1 MTKHI
6 VLKKLLLLFSVFF
19 NLASAYSQNKY
30 WQQKTDFNISVSLND
45 ADHSLTGYEQLDYY
59 NNSTDTL
66 TYIWMHVWPNAYKND
81 RTAFGDQLLEN
92 GRTDFYFCE
101 ENKRGYINR
110 LNFKAN
116 KINALTEDHP
126 EHQDIIKIILPQ
138 PLAPGSKV
146 KIETPFHV
154 KLPYNFS
161 RGGHVG
167 QSYQIT
173 QWYPKPAV
181 YDKSGWHLMPYL
193 DQGEFYSDFGNYDVQ
208 ITLPSNYVVA
218 ATGELQNEDEK
229 FRLKEKANTNLLEIS
244 GSKKIIKKEDGLMK
258 IPFSSTEHKTLH
270 YIQNDVHDFAWFADK
285 RFSVKSDTLLMH
297 SGRIINLFSFVLP
310 GNKEIWNNSIDFIKK
325 SIKSKSDW
333 VGEYPYNTVSVVDN
347 AAPTKGGMEYPTIT
361 LLTAG
366 GEESELER
374 VINHEVGHNW
384 FYGILAS
391 DERAHPWMDEGMN
404 TYYDKR
410 YRKEYIDSGN
420 RSEISPGNFIK
431 KRFPDDIEIPVFE
444 SVIKIKKDQPINTPA
459 ADFSVLNYGLI
470 SYVKT
475 GLWMQ
480 KLENELGREMFDKV
494 MQGYY
499 ERWKFKH
506 PSPEDFRISA
516 EEISGK
522 SLSGLFE
529 EINTKGSLEK
539 EKKKQIKVASF
550 FNFRETEK
558 FSYISFAPAIGY
570 NFYDKFMIGGLVHN
584 YNLPPQNFQFIAVP
598 LYATGTKKINGI
610 GRAEYNWYPGSKGSR
625 VTLSLSAAKFT
636 GGSFTDS
643 TAKNNPL
650 QFSKVVPSVKYL
662 FANKNPRSHLK
673 KYVQFKSFLINE
685 TTVAFTHDPVN
696 NTYIISY
703 PKVQRYVNQLQ
714 FTVENSRVLY
724 PYNGNLQVEQG
735 AGFVKLNFTGN
746 YFFNYVKSGG
756 LNVRFFAGKF
766 IYTTDK
772 TFSAKYKTERYHLNM
787 TGPKGY
793 EDYTYSNYFVGRNE
807 FEGTGNQQIMN
818 RDGFFKVR
826 TDFLSNKTGKTDDW
840 LTAVNLTSDIP
851 KNINPLE
858 LLPVKIPIRL
868 FADIGTY
875 AEAWKKNS
883 ATGRFL
889 YDAGVQ
895 VSLFNN
901 VLNIYFPVIYS
912 KVYSDYFKSTITEKR
927 FIKNISFNIDIEQLR
942 LSKLIPQ
949 LNL

>member
-6 VLKKLLLLFSVFF
+6 VLKKLLLLFPVFF
-19 NLASAYSQNKY
+19 NLVSAYSQNKY
-30 WQQKTDFNISVSLND
+30 WQQKTNFNISVSLND

-59 NNSTDTL
+59 NNSPDTL
-66 TYIWMHVWPNAYKND
+66 TYIWMHLWPNAYKND
-81 RTAFGDQLLEN
+81 RTAFSDQLLEN
-92 GRTDFYFCE
+92 GRTDFYFSE

-110 LNFKAN
+110 LNFKADN
-116 KINALTEDHP
+116 VNALTEAHP
-126 EHQDIIKIILPQ
+126 EHQDIIKIILLQ
-138 PLAPGSKV
+138 PLAPGRKV

-161 RGGHVG
+161 RGGHAG

-181 YDKSGWHLMPYL
+181 YDKSGWHPIPYL
-193 DQGEFYSDFGNYDVQ
+193 DQGEFYSEFGNYDVE
-208 ITLPSNYVVA
+208 ITLPSNYIVA
-218 ATGELQNEDEK
+218 ATGDLQNTDELN
-229 FRLKEKANTNLLEIS
+229 RLKEKANNFLPEIS
-244 GSKKIIKKEDGLMK
+244 KSKKINKKDDIVMK
-258 IPFSSTEHKTLH
+258 IPVSSAQNKTLH

-285 RFSVKSDTLLMH
+285 RFSVKTDTLLLH
-297 SGRIINLFSFVLP
+297 SGRIINLFSFMLP
-310 GNKEIWNNSIDFIKK
+310 VNREIWKNSIDYIKK
-325 SIKSKSDW
+325 SIKSKNEW
-333 VGEYPYNTVSVVDN
+333 VGEYPYNSVSIVDN
-347 AAPTKGGMEYPTIT
+347 AAPAKGGMEYPTIT

-366 GEESELER
+366 GEASELER

-384 FYGILAS
+384 FYGILAT
-391 DERAHPWMDEGMN
+391 DERAHPWMDEGIN

-410 YRKEYIDSGN
+410 YRKEYINRGN
-420 RSEISPGNFIK
+420 RTEISSINFIK
-431 KRFPDDIEIPVFE
+431 KRFPDDIEIRVLE
-444 SVIKIKKDQPINTPA
+444 SVIKIKKDQPINTPSA
-459 ADFSVLNYGLI
+459 NFSTLNYGLI

-475 GLWMQ
+475 GVWMQ
-480 KLENELGREMFDKV
+480 KMEILLGREMFDKV
-494 MQGYY
+494 MQAYY
-499 ERWKFKH
+499 EKWKFKH
-506 PSPEDFRISA
+506 PSPEDFKSTA

-529 EINTKGSLEK
+529 ELNTKGSLEK
-539 EKKKQIKVASF
+539 EKKKQIKLASF
-550 FNFRETEK
+550 FNLRETDK
-558 FSYISFAPAIGY
+558 VSYISVAPAIGY
-570 NFYDKFMIGGLVHN
+570 NFYDNLMIGGLVHN
-584 YNLPPQNFQFIAVP
+584 YNLPPRNFQFIVAP

-610 GRAEYNWYPGSKGSR
+610 GRVEYNWYPGSKGSR
-625 VTLSLSAAKFT
+625 LTLSLSAAKFT
-636 GGSFTDS
+636 GGSFVDS
-643 TAKNNPL
+643 AAKKNPL
-650 QFSKVVPSVKYL
+650 QFSKIVPSVRYM
-662 FANKNPRSHLK
+662 FANKNPRSHLQK
-673 KYVQFKSFLINE
+673 SIQFKGFLINE
-685 TTVAFTHDPVN
+685 TAVAFTHDLIN
-696 NTYIISY
+696 NADIISY

-724 PYNGNLQVEQG
+724 PYNGKLQAEQG
-735 AGFVKLNFTGN
+735 AGFVRLNFTGN

-756 LNVRFFAGKF
+756 LNVRFFVGKF

-772 TFSAKYKTERYHLNM
+772 TFSAKYKTERYNLNM

-793 EDYTYSNYFVGRNE
+793 EDYTYSNYFIGRNE
-807 FEGTGNQQIMN
+807 FEGIGNQQIMN

-826 TDFLSNKTGKTDDW
+826 TDFLSNKTGKSDDW

-883 ATGRFL
+883 NTGRFL

-895 VSLFNN
+895 FSLFNN

-942 LSKLIPQ
+942 LSKLFPQ
-949 LNL
+949 INL